1 MIRTILIANRAE
13 IALRIQATCHA
24 LGIKTIAIYAP
35 EDQCASYVYRA
46 HQAHKL
52 SKSGFAGYLD
62 QEEIIALALKSGA
75 DAIHPGYGFLS
86 ENSNF
91 AQKVLDAGMI
101 WVGPSPESIRLMG
114 DKSTARDI
122 MARAGVP
129 IVPGIT
135 IDLSVDKLIV
145 NEGRTLRDA
154 GLLRASAIEETTDEI
169 TIEVKT
175 EDQIIEEIKRE
186 KKDWAKEQ
194 ATIIGYPVI
203 LKDPKSG
210 GGKAMRR
217 IDKPE
222 EFDSAWNT
230 VISEAAKLTGSTTL
244 VLEKYITH
252 GRHIE
257 VQVAGDGKN
266 FIHLYER
273 ECSIQRRHQ
282 KIIEEAPCVFLSQKT
297 REQMY
302 KAALCATQTV
312 NYDNIGTVEFIV
324 TPDQNFYFLE
334 MNTRL
339 QVEHSVTE
347 MTTGVDLVALQLAIA
362 QTGML
367 TLRQEN
373 ISQHAHAIQCRIYA
387 ENPAQKFAPST
398 GVINHVVWPVSPFA
412 RIDHDLED
420 GTEITPFFDPMIAK
434 ISIWGV
440 DRVQA
445 INNMRTALENTHI
458 QGIST
463 NIMLL
468 INILASNEFLAGEI
482 HTQLLSDKNYF
493 DAVCGSP
500 LEDNERNI
508 PDEIIGEIAALL
520 FKTIKQDKPKQAIHE
535 TIPDWSTHSSW
546 KEQRWK

>member
-1 MIRTILIANRAE
+1 MPVPIKTMLIANRAE
-13 IALRIQATCHA
+13 IALRIQATSHA
-24 LGIKTIAIYAP
+24 LGIKTIAIYSP
-35 EDQCASYVYRA
+35 EDQLASYVYRA
-46 HQAHKL
+46 HQAYKL

-62 QEEIIALALKSGA
+62 QEEIIAIARQANA

-86 ENSNF
+86 ENSSF

-122 MARAGVP
+122 MAHAGVP

-135 IDLSVDKLIV
+135 IDQISAKTNINIQETKKLS
-145 NEGRTLRDA
+145 
-154 GLLRASAIEETTDEI
+154 
-169 TIEVKT
+169 
-175 EDQIIEEIKRE
+175 
-186 KKDWAKEQ
+186 AKEQ
-194 ATIIGYPVI
+194 ALIIGYPVI

-222 EFDSAWNT
+222 DFDSAWNT

-266 FIHLYER
+266 FVHMYER

-282 KIIEEAPCVFLSQKT
+282 KIIEEAPCVFLPPII
-297 REQMY
+297 REQMH
-302 KAALCATQTV
+302 KTAVLAAQTV
-312 NYDNIGTVEFIV
+312 KYNNIGTVEFIV
-324 TPDQNFYFLE
+324 TPDQKFYFLE

-347 MTTGVDLVALQLAIA
+347 MTTGIDLVALQIAIA
-362 QTGML
+362 QTN
-367 TLRQEN
+367 TLLLSQEN
-373 ISQHAHAIQCRIYA
+373 ITQHAHAIQSRIYA

-398 GVINHVVWPVSPFA
+398 GIINNLAWPASPFA
-412 RIDHDLED
+412 RIDHDLDE

-434 ISIWGV
+434 ITTWGT
-440 DRVQA
+440 DRTQA
-445 INNMRTALENTHI
+445 INNMRTALENTNI
-458 QGIST
+458 QGITT
-463 NIMLL
+463 NITLL
-468 INILASNEFLAGEI
+468 RNILTSNEFVTGDI
-482 HTQLLSDKNYF
+482 HTQLLHTKQYF
-493 DAVCGSP
+493 DTVCP
-500 LEDNERNI
+500 
-508 PDEIIGEIAALL
+508 PDTHDISQNHDISEEIIGALAVL
-520 FKTIKQDKPKQAIHE
+520 LLEKTAQTSQKILSQK
-535 TIPDWSTHSSW
+535 SRHSSW
-546 KEQRWK
+546 KDQYWK